1 MGKTGRGI
9 CIFNGDMSRGGG
21 TERITQILA
30 NGLVNTEENCDT
42 VWVLNLNNAT
52 GISYYPLNE
61 KVRFYT
67 LPGDGVLSKIREMIR
82 FVRRE
87 KIRAIIDVDV
97 WMGLYALGAKLFCPK
112 LKVISWEMFNIRND
126 IGSKH
131 TKLLRKLCLRFSSA
145 YITQTK
151 GDMKAFQEEMPVR
164 CPICYIHNPVELD
177 QSYEGYDQDSK
188 VIMTAGHFFH
198 TKGFDLAVEVARN
211 VFNKHPDWQWRFYG
225 DGIRMDETK
234 ALVERYGLQK
244 NVIFCGRTNQLAEA
258 YKEASMYV
266 MTSRTEGFGLVLT
279 EAKAA
284 NLPTL
289 AFDVEFGP
297 GEIIEDGVSGALV
310 PAFDCELMSERI
322 CSLIENEELRLEY
335 SRHAKD
341 NLHKFSLEKF
351 ISRWREVL
359 KAV

>member
-1 MGKTGRGI
+1 M
-9 CIFNGDMSRGGG
+9 
-21 TERITQILA
+21 
-30 NGLVNTEENCDT
+30 
-42 VWVLNLNNAT
+42 
-52 GISYYPLNE
+52 
-61 KVRFYT
+61 
-67 LPGDGVLSKIREMIR
+67 
-82 FVRRE
+82 
-87 KIRAIIDVDV
+87 
-97 WMGLYALGAKLFCPK
+97 
-112 LKVISWEMFNIRND
+112 
-126 IGSKH
+126 
-131 TKLLRKLCLRFSSA
+131 
-145 YITQTK
+145 
-151 GDMKAFQEEMPVR
+151 
-164 CPICYIHNPVELD
+164 
-177 QSYEGYDQDSK
+177 
-188 VIMTAGHFFH
+188 
-198 TKGFDLAVEVARN
+198 
-211 VFNKHPDWQWRFYG
+211 FNKHPDWQWRFYG

-234 ALVERYGLQK
+234 ALVERYGLQE

-310 PAFDCELMSERI
+310 PAFDCELMSEKI
-322 CSLIENEELRLEY
+322 CSLIENEELRWEY

-359 KAV
+359 NTV